1 MLKQMRKKDDCQRVN
16 SCTFS
21 QSVYLSGG
29 LTPASETDLLSTA
42 YGGEASYT
50 EIYKIFLLRF
60 RDPHSYSIME
70 MAFNNNSDRRERISI
85 MDDKTMKKIRET
97 LSIDVLEKVNG
108 GGGGDGGIDA
118 SFPAVDVEEVKKT
131 ALAIAA
137 QFGVGIAIDFA
148 EAMGVSRSEAES
160 WFADPQVR

>member
-1 MLKQMRKKDDCQRVN
+1 MR
-16 SCTFS
+16 
-21 QSVYLSGG
+21 
-29 LTPASETDLLSTA
+29 
-42 YGGEASYT
+42 
-50 EIYKIFLLRF
+50 
-60 RDPHSYSIME
+60 
-70 MAFNNNSDRRERISI
+70 I

-97 LSIDVLEKVNG
+97 LNIDVLEKVNG

-148 EAMGVSRSEAES
+148 EAMGGSRSEAEIG
-160 WFADPQVR
+160 AAGLIRYKRRDYN

>member
-1 MLKQMRKKDDCQRVN
+1 M
-16 SCTFS
+16 
-21 QSVYLSGG
+21 
-29 LTPASETDLLSTA
+29 
-42 YGGEASYT
+42 
-50 EIYKIFLLRF
+50 EIV
-60 RDPHSYSIME
+60 
-70 MAFNNNSDRRERISI
+70 FNNNSDRRERKSI

-97 LSIDVLEKVNG
+97 LNIDVLEKVNG

-118 SFPAVDVEEVKKT
+118 SFPTVDVEEVKKT

-160 WFADPQVR
+160 WFADPQVG

>member
-1 MLKQMRKKDDCQRVN
+1 MLKQGRKKDVCQRAN
-16 SCTFS
+16 YCTFS

-29 LTPASETDLLSTA
+29 LTPSSETDLLSTA
-42 YGGEASYT
+42 YGGEASHT

-60 RDPHSYSIME
+60 REPHSYSIME

-160 WFADPQVR
+160 WFADPQVG

>member
-1 MLKQMRKKDDCQRVN
+1 
-16 SCTFS
+16 
-21 QSVYLSGG
+21 
-29 LTPASETDLLSTA
+29 
-42 YGGEASYT
+42 
-50 EIYKIFLLRF
+50 
-60 RDPHSYSIME
+60 
-70 MAFNNNSDRRERISI
+70 

-108 GGGGDGGIDA
+108 GGGNGGIDA

-160 WFADPQVR
+160 WFADPQVG